1 MDKKRFSRF
10 LSLLLLAS
18 LLFAGCTPFS
28 PAPLPTQPPGIID
41 TIIAATYSAIQ
52 AQTPL
57 PTATETPTPTLTPT
71 RTPPPPTITPTPTPT
86 FIFILATATPF
97 PTLTP
102 LPTFSSGGGGS
113 SGGGSSSGSSKYSCH
128 FVSQIPENGTR
139 MGSRNDFDWEIT
151 LINTGERKWP
161 VEDKYMYVRG
171 DKFHRYSEYNF
182 PEEVVS
188 GQEITLIV
196 DMEAPKEPG
205 SYLTTWALNVN
216 GETFCYFSL
225 QIIVEK

>member
-1 MDKKRFSRF
+1 MHAVFPRAASHTTARHYRHHHRGD
-10 LSLLLLAS
+10 LLGNS
-18 LLFAGCTPFS
+18 S
-28 PAPLPTQPPGIID
+28 PNSAAHRDRNAHAHIVPHKDPAAAHHHPD
-41 TIIAATYSAIQ
+41 TDADLHLHPRDSN
-52 AQTPL
+52 
-57 PTATETPTPTLTPT
+57 TL
-71 RTPPPPTITPTPTPT
+71 
-86 FIFILATATPF
+86 